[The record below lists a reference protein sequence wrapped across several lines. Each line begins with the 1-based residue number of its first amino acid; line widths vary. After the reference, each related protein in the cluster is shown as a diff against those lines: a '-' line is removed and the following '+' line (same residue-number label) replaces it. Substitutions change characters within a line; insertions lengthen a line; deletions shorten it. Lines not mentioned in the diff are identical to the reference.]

1 MRLARRRFPCQYT
14 VPMGRQTAGLE
25 GNGQAAV
32 RPPAVLASAATGIVE
47 DIERQGGDVEG
58 VFASAAIAPSVA
70 GAPTLRLRLA
80 SFCALFEGAARS
92 TGNDNFGLWF
102 GNSFR
107 PRDLGM
113 WGYSAISAQTLGCAI
128 ENLVELFP
136 LHQESSL
143 MRLVAG
149 NSLGRL
155 EYQITVPSILE
166 RRQDAELS
174 LGMFLNVFRECLGAR
189 WVPEE
194 IHFEHPRPE
203 GFREHERAF
212 GAPVYFSQATNA
224 ILFRSE
230 TLDRPMPGRD
240 PTLMA
245 MMRACLERLAS
256 GQPESSSM
264 LDQIR
269 TAIRAKLASGHPT
282 IEEIAADLRLP
293 PSAIHRALADAGA
306 THKGLVETTRRDLA
320 FMYMKQRRLP
330 LSEIALLTGYSELS
344 AFSRAVRRWTGKAPR
359 TLRADLLTSS
369 PMLQAIPVISG
380 RHRR

>member
-107 PRDLGM
+107 PAT
-113 WGYSAISAQTLGCAI
+113 SACGAMPRSRARLWAAPR
-128 ENLVELFP
+128 ESRRPFP

-143 MRLVAG
+143 HAAG
-149 NSLGRL
+149 RRKTAWSASNIRSSRR
-155 EYQITVPSILE
+155 QIVE

-174 LGMFLNVFRECLGAR
+174 LGMFLNVFRECCGPGGS
-189 WVPEE
+189 PEE
-194 IHFEHPRPE
+194 VHFEHPRPE
-203 GFREHERAF
+203 WLPRA
-212 GAPVYFSQATNA
+212 
-224 ILFRSE
+224 
-230 TLDRPMPGRD
+230 
-240 PTLMA
+240 
-245 MMRACLERLAS
+245 
-256 GQPESSSM
+256 
-264 LDQIR
+264 
-269 TAIRAKLASGHPT
+269 
-282 IEEIAADLRLP
+282 
-293 PSAIHRALADAGA
+293 
-306 THKGLVETTRRDLA
+306 
-320 FMYMKQRRLP
+320 
-330 LSEIALLTGYSELS
+330 
-344 AFSRAVRRWTGKAPR
+344 
-359 TLRADLLTSS
+359 
-369 PMLQAIPVISG
+369 
-380 RHRR
+380 

>member
-113 WGYSAISAQTLGCAI
+113 RGYSAISAQTLGCAI

-155 EYQITVPSILE
+155 EYQITAPSILE

-174 LGMFLNVFRECLGAR
+174 LGMFLNVFRECLGPGGSR
-189 WVPEE
+189 
-194 IHFEHPRPE
+194 R
-203 GFREHERAF
+203 
-212 GAPVYFSQATNA
+212 
-224 ILFRSE
+224 RSISS
-230 TLDRPMPGRD
+230 THGQRVS
-240 PTLMA
+240 
-245 MMRACLERLAS
+245 AS
-256 GQPESSSM
+256 MNG
-264 LDQIR
+264 
-269 TAIRAKLASGHPT
+269 
-282 IEEIAADLRLP
+282 
-293 PSAIHRALADAGA
+293 PSAPRSISRKPPTPSCSAPKPSTARCPVA
-306 THKGLVETTRRDLA
+306 TRR
-320 FMYMKQRRLP
+320 
-330 LSEIALLTGYSELS
+330 
-344 AFSRAVRRWTGKAPR
+344 
-359 TLRADLLTSS
+359 
-369 PMLQAIPVISG
+369 
-380 RHRR
+380 

>member
-1 MRLARRRFPCQYT
+1 
-14 VPMGRQTAGLE
+14 MGRQTAGLE

-58 VFASAAIAPSVA
+58 VFASAAIAPAVA

-113 WGYSAISAQTLGCAI
+113 WGYCGDLGADPRLAI

-143 MRLVAG
+143 MRLVARTRR
-149 NSLGRL
+149 SDPARIPDHRASDSRAPPGRGT
-155 EYQITVPSILE
+155 IARHVPQRLPRMPRSPMG
-166 RRQDAELS
+166 RRRR
-174 LGMFLNVFRECLGAR
+174 V
-189 WVPEE
+189 
-194 IHFEHPRPE
+194 HFEHPRPE

-212 GAPVYFSQATNA
+212 DAPVYFSQATNA
-224 ILFRSE
+224 ILFRPDI
-230 TLDRPMPGRD
+230 LDRPMPGRD

-245 MMRACLERLAS
+245 MMQTCLERLAS

-264 LDQIR
+264 LDQIC

-282 IEEIAADLRLP
+282 IEEIADDLRLP
-293 PSAIHRALADAGA
+293 PSAIHRALADAGLS
-306 THKGLVETTRRDLA
+306 TKISSRR
-320 FMYMKQRRLP
+320 R
-330 LSEIALLTGYSELS
+330 G
-344 AFSRAVRRWTGKAPR
+344 
-359 TLRADLLTSS
+359 
-369 PMLQAIPVISG
+369 AISHSCI
-380 RHRR
+380 

>member
-47 DIERQGGDVEG
+47 DIERQGGDVEARLRRRRSHRPWRG
-58 VFASAAIAPSVA
+58 LRPCACASPPFAPCSKVPPAAPATTISACGSATASAPATSACGAI
-70 GAPTLRLRLA
+70 R
-80 SFCALFEGAARS
+80 RS
-92 TGNDNFGLWF
+92 
-102 GNSFR
+102 R
-107 PRDLGM
+107 PRL
-113 WGYSAISAQTLGCAI
+113 LGCAI

-155 EYQITVPSILE
+155 EYQITAPSILE

-224 ILFRSE
+224 HPVPLRNPRPPDARSRPDADGNDAGLPRAPGQRPARKLVNAGSNPHRHTRE
-230 TLDRPMPGRD
+230 ARERSSHHRGDRCRSAAAALGHSSRLWPTPGRR
-240 PTLMA
+240 TKV
-245 MMRACLERLAS
+245 
-256 GQPESSSM
+256 SS
-264 LDQIR
+264 R
-269 TAIRAKLASGHPT
+269 RRGAISHSC
-282 IEEIAADLRLP
+282 I
-293 PSAIHRALADAGA
+293 
-306 THKGLVETTRRDLA
+306 
-320 FMYMKQRRLP
+320 
-330 LSEIALLTGYSELS
+330 
-344 AFSRAVRRWTGKAPR
+344 
-359 TLRADLLTSS
+359 
-369 PMLQAIPVISG
+369 
-380 RHRR
+380 